1 MHDRKLTRPQSA
13 SYSSTA
19 GAGSLPVGSSSSYVQ
34 VGISQ
39 TAGDAHRN
47 SSPRSVA
54 SSAASTVYT
63 PSMTSTSLSPNAKS
77 SAGLDGSAGHGL
89 SMAPRGPL
97 GQGITQWGAA
107 GHHQVPQYSGGLS
120 QGGREAWDYGGYLNA
135 TTATGVPAAAQ
146 SMHMQR
152 SGVTPDLG
160 QLPADSSYQQYGQ
173 RTTRV

>member
-1 MHDRKLTRPQSA
+1 MRLTSQQSA
-13 SYSSTA
+13 SYASTA
-19 GAGSLPVGSSSSYVQ
+19 GPGSLPAGSSSSYVP

-63 PSMTSTSLSPNAKS
+63 PSMTSTSLSPNPKS
-77 SAGLDGSAGHGL
+77 SAGLEASAGHGL
-89 SMAPRGPL
+89 SAPQRGPL
-97 GQGITQWGAA
+97 GQGMTQWGATA
-107 GHHQVPQYSGGLS
+107 HHQVSQYTGGLS
-120 QGGREAWDYGGYLNA
+120 QGGREAWDFGYMGA
-135 TTATGVPAAAQ
+135 SAAAGVPAAAQ

-152 SGVTPDLG
+152 SDVTPDLN
-160 QLPADSSYQQYGQ
+160 QLPADTSYQQYGQ